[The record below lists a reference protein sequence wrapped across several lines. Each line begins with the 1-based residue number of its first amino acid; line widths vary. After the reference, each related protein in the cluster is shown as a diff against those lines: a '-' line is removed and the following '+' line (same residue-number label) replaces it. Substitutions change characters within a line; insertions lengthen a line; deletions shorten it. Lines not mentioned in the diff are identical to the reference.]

1 MSSHVRIL
9 GIAGSLRRGSYNQA
23 ALRAAKLLVP
33 ESSEIDLFQ
42 LDDIPMFNEDDE
54 KRPPSSVLELKKRIR
69 RADAL
74 LIVTPEYNYSI
85 PGVLKNALDWACRPH
100 GDSAWS
106 GKAAAIMGA
115 SLGAIGTARAQYH
128 LRQIL
133 VALNLFTLNQPEVVI
148 ANAAHRFDENGNLIH
163 EPTKQL
169 IQELLKNL
177 VDWPPN
183 FACTGQRSKPM
194 ILNPVVRETF
204 SHPRGFHKFH
214 APNELRSLLEA
225 LIVTASNR

>member
-33 ESSEIDLFQ
+33 ESSEINLFQ
-42 LDDIPMFNEDDE
+42 LADIPMFNEDDE

-85 PGVLKNALDWACRPH
+85 PGVLKNALDWACRPQ

-106 GKAAAIMGA
+106 GKAAAIMGEPRSHRNQRHHRLSRRGEEPWRHIA
-115 SLGAIGTARAQYH
+115 GTGVGRRDDAVRTLRRMETLRRTRWVDPNFIAIGYAAIGDKDHALAWLETGAKERAYVT
-128 LRQIL
+128 R
-133 VALNLFTLNQPEVVI
+133 
-148 ANAAHRFDENGNLIH
+148 
-163 EPTKQL
+163 
-169 IQELLKNL
+169 LLAGWDN
-177 VDWPPN
+177 V
-183 FACTGQRSKPM
+183 
-194 ILNPVVRETF
+194 
-204 SHPRGFHKFH
+204 
-214 APNELRSLLEA
+214 
-225 LIVTASNR
+225 

>member
-33 ESSEIDLFQ
+33 ENSEIDLFP

-100 GDSAWS
+100 DRRCFPRPGAVP
-106 GKAAAIMGA
+106 MGA
-115 SLGAIGTARAQYH
+115 SPGAIGTARAQCH

-133 VALNLFTLNQPEVVI
+133 AALTLFALNQPEVVI
-148 ANAAHRFDENGNLIH
+148 ANAAHRFDEIGNLIH

-169 IQELLKNL
+169 IRELLKNL
-177 VDWPPN
+177 VDWTRRISP
-183 FACTGQRSKPM
+183 ALARRIKELTRG
-194 ILNPVVRETF
+194 LNCYSF
-204 SHPRGFHKFH
+204 QKLSF
-214 APNELRSLLEA
+214 
-225 LIVTASNR
+225 

>member
-23 ALRAAKLLVP
+23 ALRAATLLAP
-33 ESSEIDLFQ
+33 ENGEIDLFH
-42 LDDIPMFNEDDE
+42 LDGIPMFNEDDE
-54 KRPPSSVLELKKRIR
+54 TRPPASVLELKKRIR
-69 RADAL
+69 RSDAL

-85 PGVLKNALDWACRPH
+85 PGVLKNALDWACRPY

-115 SLGAIGTARAQYH
+115 SLGAIGTARAQQH

-133 VALNLFTLNQPEVVI
+133 VALNLFTLNHPEVVI

-163 EPTKQL
+163 EPTKQS

-177 VDWPPN
+177 VDWTRRISP
-183 FACTGQRSKPM
+183 ALESTSASTTATVGH
-194 ILNPVVRETF
+194 PV
-204 SHPRGFHKFH
+204 S
-214 APNELRSLLEA
+214 
-225 LIVTASNR
+225 

>member
-9 GIAGSLRRGSYNQA
+9 GVAGSLRRGSYNQS
-23 ALRAAKLLVP
+23 ALRAATLLVP
-33 ESSEIDLFQ
+33 ENSKIDVFQ
-42 LDDIPMFNEDDE
+42 LDGIPMFNEDDE
-54 KRPPSSVLELKKRIR
+54 KHPPSSVLELKKRIR

-85 PGVLKNALDWACRPH
+85 PGVLKNAIDWACRPY

-115 SLGAIGTARAQYH
+115 SPSAIGTARAQYH

-148 ANAAHRFDENGNLIH
+148 ADAAHRFDENGNLIH
-163 EPTKQL
+163 ELTKQL
-169 IQELLKNL
+169 IQQLLKNL
-177 VDWPPN
+177 VDWTRRISP
-183 FACTGQRSKPM
+183 ALDRQ
-194 ILNPVVRETF
+194 E
-204 SHPRGFHKFH
+204 
-214 APNELRSLLEA
+214 SLLES
-225 LIVTASNR
+225 LT